1 MDPVSKKKKKKKL
14 LSSTAGEN
22 LSVGFMLD
30 SGLAHMVLRMW
41 LWRRMSLLWACEPGA
56 EVFRGELSRR
66 LHMERRGKMLTVGE
80 AKWKEWMFTALFF
93 EVPRV

>member
-1 MDPVSKKKKKKKL
+1 MFG
-14 LSSTAGEN
+14 GE
-22 LSVGFMLD
+22 SPGSEVRIGEV
-30 SGLAHMVLRMW
+30 AHMVLRMW

-80 AKWKEWMFTALFF
+80 AK
-93 EVPRV
+93 